1 MAVIPEPELPVVV
14 VPSRKNSVC
23 QTPAISVPVIST
35 SRTKSAHYKW
45 PSFAVNLDT
54 KEKKYKFQNNPGIYG
69 ILMGTKIGETKETIL
84 SFVYQDC
91 SIFAV
96 EIGLLGARSQAVHG
110 ILFELNIRV
119 GKPFIDKDESPSA
132 SLEPLTINIER

>member
-1 MAVIPEPELPVVV
+1 MAATPEPELPIVV

-23 QTPAISVPVIST
+23 QTPSIPAPIIST
-35 SRTKSAHYKW
+35 SRTRCAHYKW
-45 PSFAVNLDT
+45 PSFTANLDT
-54 KEKKYKFQNNPGIYG
+54 TEKKYKFQNNPGIYG

-96 EIGLLGARSQAVHG
+96 EIGLLAARSQAVHG

-119 GKPFIDKDESPSA
+119 GKPFIDKEETNSA
-132 SLEPLTINIER
+132 NLEPLMINIER